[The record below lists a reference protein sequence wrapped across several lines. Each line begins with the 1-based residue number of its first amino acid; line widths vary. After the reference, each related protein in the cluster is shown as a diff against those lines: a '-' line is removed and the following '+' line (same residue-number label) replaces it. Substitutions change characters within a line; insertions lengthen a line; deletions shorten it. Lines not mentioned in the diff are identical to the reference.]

1 MSDGV
6 SPDTGV
12 PSRTPS
18 LVGAGGGSLIGSAG
32 GGAGVLGLFIALQ
45 QMGIL
50 PANTPEKPQS
60 TEEIR
65 REIAMEQARASLLEH
80 LQQSARSNSERLQQL
95 ATVMGSL
102 EEAIGDLETEGK
114 RAETHIKDV
123 LDSEFGFLVQACFDD
138 YAMKRR
144 KKRKR
149 RRRRGVGDDEEEEDP
164 GDRVTDPE

>member
-1 MSDGV
+1 M
-6 SPDTGV
+6 
-12 PSRTPS
+12 
-18 LVGAGGGSLIGSAG
+18 
-32 GGAGVLGLFIALQ
+32 LGLFLALQ
-45 QMGIL
+45 SAGIL
-50 PANTPEKPQS
+50 PSQPSEPQKS

-102 EEAIGDLETEGK
+102 EESIGDLETEGK
-114 RAETHIKDV
+114 RAQSQLKDT

-138 YAMKRR
+138 YFLKRR

-149 RRRRGVGDDEEEEDP
+149 RRPPDDDREAEEGSGD
-164 GDRVTDPE
+164 